1 MTDSH
6 IVDLVQRI
14 HDTSTKACLVI
25 TGAGTSAISS
35 LFSVAGASRTVID
48 AQVPYSRAALDKY
61 VGVYVG
67 VEAEQHVS
75 REEAE
80 IMAAKAQAR
89 AVMLS
94 ETMGDSVRL
103 VGLSCTA
110 AIATDRVRRG
120 ENRAHIGWHD
130 GTSGVT
136 RSIVFS
142 KGARSRSGEETLCAA
157 IMLNALAE
165 ACGVDDELELDL
177 LEGEFVER
185 CAH

>member
-1 MTDSH
+1 MTASH

-14 HDTSTKACLVI
+14 HDAPTKACLVI
-25 TGAGTSAISS
+25 TGAGTSAISE

-61 VGVYVG
+61 VA

-94 ETMGDSVRL
+94 ETTMGDSVRL

-110 AIATDRVRRG
+110 AIATDRARRG

-130 GTSGVT
+130 GAGGVT
-136 RSIVFS
+136 RSVVFN
-142 KGARSRSGEETLCAA
+142 KGARSRAGEEALCAA
-157 IMLNALAE
+157 IILNSLAE
-165 ACGVDDELELDL
+165 ACGIEDELELSL
-177 LEGEFVER
+177 LEGEVVER
-185 CAH
+185 FAY